1 MLKYLEKENIV
12 KKNVKDTEQDL
23 EKAVDDKL
31 SGEKADEKQV
41 VSSVKNGEENFIEKE
56 LFNEDW
62 YNALKTEFE
71 KPYYKELKKKVENA
85 RKISKVYPPVNEMYS
100 FAKFELSQ
108 IKVIILGQDPYHG
121 PNQANGLCFSV
132 KKGIKLPP
140 SLRNIYKELQQDLGW
155 KKIPDHGDLTSW
167 ASQGVLLLNA
177 SLSVEEGKANSHVK
191 FGWETFT
198 DNLIKYV
205 NKNFENLVFLLW
217 GGNAIK
223 KSALVNKKKHC
234 VLETSHPS
242 PLSVHRGFFGCKHF
256 SKANEYLISK
266 NKQPIDWKL

>member
-62 YNALKTEFE
+62 YNA
-71 KPYYKELKKKVENA
+71 
-85 RKISKVYPPVNEMYS
+85 KISKVYPPVNEMYS

-155 KKIPDHGDLTSW
+155 KKIPDH
-167 ASQGVLLLNA
+167 
-177 SLSVEEGKANSHVK
+177 VEEGKANSHVK